1 MKKLPDIVKYV
12 SLESIGEITGQKYA
26 GSFRLKVLL
35 THDERFAI
43 ERTYKQ
49 MLPNDNGVEQEIKLK
64 CGGIAELEQRI
75 VEAPNWWKDS
85 RSGRDLVDAQPV
97 YDLLIQLQE
106 KYEEWKQELK
116 KEVATGDNVSS
127 Q

>member
-1 MKKLPDIVKYV
+1 MKKIPDIVKYV
-12 SLESIGEITGQKYA
+12 VLQSIGEITGQNYN
-26 GSFRLKVLL
+26 GNFRLKVLL
-35 THDERFAI
+35 THDDRFAI
-43 ERTYKQ
+43 ERAYKQ

-85 RSGRDLVDAQPV
+85 RNGRDLVDAQPI
-97 YDLLIQLQE
+97 YDLLIQVAE

-116 KEVATGDNVSS
+116 KEVVAGDNNVPS
-127 Q
+127 